1 MSDKP
6 FTSVQ
11 KRDIMYTY
19 KDKEVH
25 PMPATEAMVRAA
37 IKYNKTH
44 VQQIK
49 FNFNKIYD
57 ADIISH
63 LNKQPNKQG
72 YIKQLIRADIARA
85 NSEKKEEEKHMKTW
99 FIVDETADQIDAINT
114 ATDDAAEAVRLAR
127 AKWDALSE
135 HDKARRVN
143 FYLALGTADETGDF
157 DHDHAVKYID
167 IARAE
172 SVLIKAHER
181 EISDEMVKLYRASV
195 ESEGRIQ
202 YRLYIWSDGTLETL
216 EDVQGGTSFLQPRDF
231 EPRKLYL
238 IDTICAGPGFDLW
251 SAAPDGIPDDE
262 SERES
267 LEQELVDWY
276 VNSYEEGL
284 SDRLYWIIRE
294 AEQNESIPD

>member
-1 MSDKP
+1 MNTPKYYNEAVKNANLRYQRSHIQQVK
-6 FTSVQ
+6 FTLNNQHDS
-11 KRDIMYTY
+11 
-19 KDKEVH
+19 
-25 PMPATEAMVRAA
+25 
-37 IKYNKTH
+37 
-44 VQQIK
+44 
-49 FNFNKIYD
+49 
-57 ADIISH
+57 DIISW
-63 LNKQPNKQG
+63 LDAQSNKQG
-72 YIKQLIRADIARA
+72 YIKDLIRADIARA
-85 NSEKKEEEKHMKTW
+85 NCEKKEEETHMKTW

-114 ATDDAAEAVRLAR
+114 ATADAAEAVRLAR
-127 AKWDALSE
+127 AKWDALSD
-135 HDKARRVN
+135 HDKARREN

-157 DHDHAVKYID
+157 DHDHAVQYID

-172 SVLIKAHER
+172 SVLIKTHER
-181 EISDEMVKLYRASV
+181 EISDEMVRLYRASV
-195 ESEGRIQ
+195 ESDGRIQ

-276 VNSYEEGL
+276 VDSYEEGL